1 MVVRAATA
9 VRVAVTAI
17 IPNAAIARGRRRVID
32 PHTTRWQGTRTKR
45 RGKRRHGR
53 VGARRSH
60 PMLSRSRSRDD
71 GQSRGRRRRVMRR
84 QRRRDRGEP
93 AQTWRCGRRF
103 RVTAATSLIARR
115 GPGRI
120 VIGIRHDVHPPGNV
134 PTVTPRWAA
143 GECTGSPWQMT
154 MAAARLAVRVRLARA
169 AERPGEAFVGV
180 REGFEGRPQ
189 PGLRTKRVRERFAGP
204 TGASALGRL
213 RGDGICVER
222 VFRSRPPRHRGPHQV
237 PGGRAE
243 HGGDNEGDCAFLRS
257 ADRGDHRAGEAQG
270 GCEGAGGECKA
281 GCTSSEVGDHLW

>member
-9 VRVAVTAI
+9 VRVAVTALPI
-17 IPNAAIARGRRRVID
+17 AAIARGRRRVID

-71 GQSRGRRRRVMRR
+71 GQSRVRRRRVMRR

-103 RVTAATSLIARR
+103 RVTAGTSSIARR
-115 GPGRI
+115 GPGRS
-120 VIGIRHDVHPPGNV
+120 VLGIRHDVHPPGNV

-154 MAAARLAVRVRLARA
+154 MAAARVAVRVAVWA
-169 AERPGEAFVGV
+169 VIRPRGGV
-180 REGFEGRPQ
+180 WGR
-189 PGLRTKRVRERFAGP
+189 GRMFWNVNSGTHGRGVSSGTGGATSAG
-204 TGASALGRL
+204 
-213 RGDGICVER
+213 
-222 VFRSRPPRHRGPHQV
+222 
-237 PGGRAE
+237 
-243 HGGDNEGDCAFLRS
+243 
-257 ADRGDHRAGEAQG
+257 
-270 GCEGAGGECKA
+270 
-281 GCTSSEVGDHLW
+281 